1 MLPADPLPRF
11 PYTSVMKSASAEAS
25 ARRRREQ
32 TASLTPQERVAVA
45 ERLAEEG
52 LASFMRI
59 HQIDRRTAIARIKA
73 TRRLGRR
80 RSACA
85 EADEH

>member
-1 MLPADPLPRF
+1 M
-11 PYTSVMKSASAEAS
+11 
-25 ARRRREQ
+25 
-32 TASLTPQERVAVA
+32 
-45 ERLAEEG
+45 ERLAAMTPDARVRLAMRLGADG
-52 LASFMRI
+52 LVSYMRT
-59 HQIDRRTAIARIKA
+59 HGVDRRTAAARIKA

>member
-1 MLPADPLPRF
+1 MHSR
-11 PYTSVMKSASAEAS
+11 SAAA
-25 ARRRREQ
+25 ANRGRRQRL
-32 TASLTPQERVAVA
+32 AAMTPDERV
-45 ERLAEEG
+45 RLAARLGDEG
-52 LASFMRI
+52 VTSFM
-59 HQIDRRTAIARIKA
+59 HTHGVDRRTAVTRIKA